1 MILHLEFCWNFQMC
15 CYTQSSL
22 LKGTDWPQVSDFFHA
37 SVEMTSYQG
46 NPVVNEK
53 NADFSIPYFQFF
65 FNISSDKQE
74 GLYSL
79 YFHKCVVQGGRANDQ
94 QLFSLDVSIASKG

>member
-1 MILHLEFCWNFQMC
+1 M
-15 CYTQSSL
+15 
-22 LKGTDWPQVSDFFHA
+22 TDIFHA
-37 SVEMTSYQG
+37 SVEMASYQG

-53 NADFSIPYFQFF
+53 NANFPFPHFQFF
-65 FNISSDKQE
+65 FNISSDNQE

-79 YFHKCVVQGGRANDQ
+79 YFHKCVGKEGPANDQ

>member
-1 MILHLEFCWNFQMC
+1 M
-15 CYTQSSL
+15 T
-22 LKGTDWPQVSDFFHA
+22 DFFHA

-46 NPVVNEK
+46 NATVNEK

-79 YFHKCVVQGGRANDQ
+79 YFHKCVGKTGLANDQ
-94 QLFSLDVSIASKG
+94 LLFSLDVSMASKG

>member
-1 MILHLEFCWNFQMC
+1 M
-15 CYTQSSL
+15 
-22 LKGTDWPQVSDFFHA
+22 TDLFHA
-37 SVEMTSYQG
+37 SVDMTSYQG
-46 NPVVNEK
+46 NPLVNEK

-79 YFHKCVVQGGRANDQ
+79 YFHKCVAKKGPANDQ
-94 QLFSLDVSIASKG
+94 LLFSLDVSMASKG